1 MKTFGSK
8 GKGAHV
14 PKSHGSNGHMMAG
27 GQLGD
32 ASQAM
37 LAEAVKALQEGK
49 PSRAEGLCRKI
60 IKKQPKHF
68 NALHVLGIA
77 CRDLGKPK
85 EGVRFLKQSIALA
98 PDYAD
103 THNNLGTALMA
114 LERYEEA
121 IEAYWQAI
129 ELQPESVMAHDNLGL
144 ALSAVG
150 DQEKAIEAFQRVLKI
165 DPEQSRAISEIA
177 SLSRLIC
184 DWRSHTELRK
194 SMVSRAGKASP
205 GINPYWLL
213 SYTDDPALMRKCAH
227 RFAQDE
233 LTKMVPVSQRASKTD
248 DRIRIAYVSA
258 DFREHPVA
266 HRILPV
272 IEAHD
277 RDRFDIIGISF
288 GEDDG
293 SPVRKELVDAFDQFH
308 DVRTRA
314 DRDIAQLIADR
325 KVHIAVDLTGYTDSF
340 RPGILASRPAP
351 IQVNYLGFTG
361 TMAADHID
369 YIIADRFAIPKEHDQ
384 HFDETLVRLPE
395 CTLVSPPQEQVPDI
409 AAIRSEAGLP
419 SEAIVFCAF
428 NDIYQIIPEMFDIW
442 MRLLTAIP
450 GSVLW
455 LMSENDLTTR
465 NLRQEAIDRGVDG
478 ERLMFAAGTPNN
490 ERARLMSAAD
500 LFLDTV
506 PQNSHWTALQALGVG
521 VPVIAGKGRSFPG
534 RLTAGLLRSMRM
546 EELVAETLEDYE
558 RLARGLARDPE
569 WLARI
574 RGRLANVRLDS
585 PPFNPQQFTRDLENA
600 YGVMV
605 KVWSEDRPI
614 SPIALAPST
623 P

>member
-1 MKTFGSK
+1 MNKSGSK
-8 GKGAHV
+8 GKSARI
-14 PKSHGSNGHMMAG
+14 PRSRGSNGHAMESGVA
-27 GQLGD
+27 GD

-49 PSRAEGLCRKI
+49 PSKAESLCRKI

-85 EGVRFLKQSIALA
+85 DGVRFLKQSIALA
-98 PDYAD
+98 PEHAD
-103 THNNLGTALMA
+103 THNNLGTALVA

-121 IEAYWQAI
+121 VEAYWQAI
-129 ELQPESVMAHDNLGL
+129 ELQPKSVMAHDNLGL
-144 ALSAVG
+144 ALNALG
-150 DQEKAIEAFQRVLKI
+150 RQDKAIESFQRVLKI
-165 DPEQSRAISEIA
+165 DPERSRALSEIA
-177 SLSRLIC
+177 ALSRQIC
-184 DWRSHTELRK
+184 DWRSHTDLRK
-194 SMVSRAGKASP
+194 SMVNRANKASP

-213 SYTDDPALMRKCAH
+213 SYSDDPALLRKCAH

-233 LTKMVPVSQRASKTD
+233 IAKMVPVSHRASKTD

-258 DFREHPVA
+258 NFQEHPVA

-272 IEAHD
+272 IKAHD
-277 RDRFDIIGISF
+277 RDRFDVIGVSF

-293 SPVRKELVDAFDQFH
+293 SPVRKDLADAFDQFH

-325 KVHIAVDLTGYTDSF
+325 KVHITVDLTGYTDDL
-340 RPGILASRPAP
+340 RPSILACRPAP

-361 TMAADHID
+361 TLGADHID
-369 YIIADRFAIPKEHDQ
+369 YIIADRFVIPKGHDQ
-384 HFDETLVRLPE
+384 HFAETLVRLPE
-395 CTLVSPPQEQVPDI
+395 CTLVSPPHEQIPDS

-419 SEAIVFCAF
+419 AEGIVFCAF
-428 NDIYQIIPEMFDIW
+428 NDIYEIIPEMFDIW

-455 LMSENDLTTR
+455 LMSENELTKR
-465 NLRQEAIDRGVDG
+465 NLRQEAVDRGVDG
-478 ERLMFAAGTPNN
+478 ERLVFAAGAPHD

-521 VPVIAGKGRSFPG
+521 VPVIASEGRSFPG
-534 RLTAGLLRSMRM
+534 RVTAGLLRSMRM
-546 EELVAETLEDYE
+546 QELVAETLEDYE

-574 RGRLANVRLDS
+574 GGRLAKNRLDS
-585 PPFNPQQFTRDLENA
+585 PPFDLKQFTRDLENA
-600 YGVMV
+600 YQVMV
-605 KVWSEDRPI
+605 KVWSEDRSI
-614 SPIALAPST
+614 SPIALASST